1 MPHSGYVPSRI
12 PVHATEAFFAQ
23 AFPHTGNSTTFH
35 PIPPLSSEISF
46 RTTFPQMQRI
56 TQMYVIPDLLPP
68 SAVPSVDVTLDFGS
82 DIGVIEPGVFVKP
95 ANSIRPPIL
104 KVANFHE
111 DTRLYTVLMVDPGES
126 GRTRPLRP
134 KQYQPLLF
142 PLPQHTL
149 GCHRTNVALSATS
162 PIVTNGDVALPYIPP
177 HPQRGTKYH
186 RYTVMVL
193 EQPRGGKQSVHV
205 DATERAG
212 FDAAAFR
219 ERHGLVPKGVSFFRG
234 VWDEDV
240 TRIYNE
246 ILGECR
252 VTRSLSL
259 WGSVSLV
266 YLTSRSPSTHP
277 RNRPSTLNIGTRE
290 PIFGKPPK
298 IDPYIMETGRKRKKY
313 LTV

>member
-12 PVHATEAFFAQ
+12 P
-23 AFPHTGNSTTFH
+23 
-35 PIPPLSSEISF
+35 
-46 RTTFPQMQRI
+46 MQRI

-111 DTRLYTVLMVDPGES
+111 DTRLYTVLMVDPDLPDPE
-126 GRTRPLRP
+126 RMT
-134 KQYQPLLF
+134 YQ
-142 PLPQHTL
+142 QH
-149 GCHRTNVALSATS
+149 CHWLITNVALSATS

-246 ILGECR
+246 ILG
-252 VTRSLSL
+252 
-259 WGSVSLV
+259 
-266 YLTSRSPSTHP
+266 
-277 RNRPSTLNIGTRE
+277 TRE